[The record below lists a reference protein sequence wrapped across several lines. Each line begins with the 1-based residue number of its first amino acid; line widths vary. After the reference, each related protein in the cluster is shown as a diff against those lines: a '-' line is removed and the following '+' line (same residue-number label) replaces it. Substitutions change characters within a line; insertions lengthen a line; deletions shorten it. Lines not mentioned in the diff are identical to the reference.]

1 MNDKKRIVSMITTST
16 LILGVTICSF
26 NLVHS
31 EKERAN
37 TIESYE
43 RLYNNIESM
52 NSEIDKLHD
61 DYNSNTYSIYSRIL
75 ELQSDNSEDKVR
87 AKVVKSLSSDVG
99 DPIKLEASTLALLE
113 NYKDLQADVKIQT
126 YLNDNVRILDTIE
139 KYENVQSKYLKILDN
154 YEKSLE

>member
-113 NYKDLQADVKIQT
+113 NYKDLQDDVKIQT
-126 YLNDNVRILDTIE
+126 YLNDNVRILNTIE
-139 KYENVQSKYLKILDN
+139 KYENVQNKYLKILDN

>member
-43 RLYNNIESM
+43 RLHNNIESM

-113 NYKDLQADVKIQT
+113 NYKDLQDDVKIQT
-126 YLNDNVRILDTIE
+126 YLNDNVRILNTIE
-139 KYENVQSKYLKILDN
+139 KYENVQNKYLKILDN

>member
-87 AKVVKSLSSDVG
+87 AKVIKSLSSDVG